1 MRNPPASA
9 RTNASVVATSGTAK
23 AQVRRRPVHRVAEN
37 IELMANTA
45 AEEKPF

>member
-1 MRNPPASA
+1 MKPSRIRSDK
-9 RTNASVVATSGTAK
+9 RLG
-23 AQVRRRPVHRVAEN
+23 RRHERFGEGLGCCRHVHRVAEV